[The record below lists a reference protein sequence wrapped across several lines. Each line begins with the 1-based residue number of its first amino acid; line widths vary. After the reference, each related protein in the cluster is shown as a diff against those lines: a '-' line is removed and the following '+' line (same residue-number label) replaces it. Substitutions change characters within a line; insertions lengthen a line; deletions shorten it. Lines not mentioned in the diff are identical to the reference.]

1 MDLVGFPNILV
12 AMNSKN
18 SSADQVL
25 VRELNLSLVLRHIHN
40 KAPVSRAEIAQAT
53 GLNKS
58 TVSSLVESLLDQS
71 LIHETGTKSAGAGRP
86 ARMLE
91 INPSAGGII
100 GAVFGVDFISAAVTD
115 FSGRMLWREDRTA
128 AFTDGQ
134 ERTMAEALVLI
145 QQAIEFSKG
154 EGLPLLGLGVATPGT
169 VNLEEGVLIF
179 APNLQWRDVPLK
191 AYFKNHTGLN
201 VFVENDAN
209 AAAMAEHLFGAA
221 RQTRNFIF
229 IFAGIGIGSGLF
241 LNGNLYRG
249 NNGYAG
255 EVGHS
260 PIMAEPFQSP
270 CYCGNTGCWE
280 TYANQ
285 YAILQRVQAR
295 LEARRSSAIPQILKE
310 QHSSLSIE
318 IIKQAADAGD
328 QVAVDALVETGAAMG
343 IGFATLVNIMNPEKI
358 ILGGPLS
365 AVGDYLLPAIYE
377 NAVRYTLPEMRPTLV
392 VDLSNFGK
400 DASLIGAISIVV
412 DNILSNPLHVERR

>member
-1 MDLVGFPNILV
+1 MMSN
-12 AMNSKN
+12 KT
-18 SSADQVL
+18 SSADQAL

-40 KAPVSRAEIAQAT
+40 EAPVSRAEIATAT

-58 TVSSLVESLLDQS
+58 TVSSLVDSLTKQD
-71 LIHETGTKSAGAGRP
+71 LIHETGTKSIGAGRP
-86 ARMLE
+86 ARLLE
-91 INPSAGGII
+91 INPMAGAIV
-100 GAVFGVDFISAAVTD
+100 GAVLGVDFIAAAVTD
-115 FSGRMLWREDRTA
+115 FSGSTLWREDQPA
-128 AFTDGQ
+128 SFIDGQ
-134 ERTMAEALVLI
+134 EKTIENLLILVRKGI
-145 QQAIEFSKG
+145 SFSKQQ
-154 EGLPLLGLGVATPGT
+154 GLSLLGLGIATPGT
-169 VNLEEGVLIF
+169 VNLDEGILIF
-179 APNLQWRDVPLK
+179 APNLQWRNVPLRS
-191 AYFKNHTGLN
+191 YFAGKTDLN

-209 AAAMAEHLFGAA
+209 AAAIAEHLFGAA
-221 RQTRNFIF
+221 RQNQNFIF

-295 LEARRSSAIPQILKE
+295 LEARQSSIIPQLLE
-310 QHSSLSIE
+310 DQRAPLSIA

-328 QVAVDALVETGAAMG
+328 QVAIDALTETGSAMG
-343 IGFATLVNIMNPEKI
+343 IGFATLISLLNPEKI

-365 AVGDYLLPAIYE
+365 SVGDYLMPTIYDS
-377 NAVRYTLPEMRPTLV
+377 ATKYSLPELRPTLDV
-392 VDLSNFGK
+392 SLSSFGK

-412 DNILSNPLHVERR
+412 DNILSNPLHIERR